1 MEKVTNWTNIPI
13 VQKAIKILFLI
24 SLKNTVVENLA
35 SNLNLFSLDKIN
47 SRVAAIPDKILI
59 RKQIF
64 APNKSET
71 NPLKKVPK
79 NTDAVFEPNI

>member
-1 MEKVTNWTNIPI
+1 M
-13 VQKAIKILFLI
+13 
-24 SLKNTVVENLA
+24 
-35 SNLNLFSLDKIN
+35 DKIN
-47 SRVAAIPDKILI
+47 SRVATKPDKMLI
-59 RKQIF
+59 RKHIF